1 MKNKNTKQETKSVEE
16 TVNKISVLHLAKLQ
30 ASDAEMEKIDK
41 QAIDIHYRRTE
52 LKRLQAFLDESTEK
66 TLKERN
72 DLFNEIYAAYGT
84 LNIDSITGEI
94 KEITETE

>member
-1 MKNKNTKQETKSVEE
+1 MKTESKKTQETKSVEE

-30 ASDAEMEKIDK
+30 ASNAEMEKVDK
-41 QAIDIHYRRTE
+41 QAIDIHYRRAE
-52 LKRLQAFLDESTEK
+52 LKQLQALLDVSTEK

-84 LNIDSITGEI
+84 LNIDSETGEI
-94 KEITETE
+94 KNME